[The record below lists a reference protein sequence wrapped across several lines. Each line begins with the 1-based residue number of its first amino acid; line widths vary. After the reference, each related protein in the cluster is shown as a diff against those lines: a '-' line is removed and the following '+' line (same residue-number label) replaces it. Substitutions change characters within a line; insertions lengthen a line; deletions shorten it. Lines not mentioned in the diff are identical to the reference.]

1 MSSVFNIS
9 NGHLC
14 KSEPFDAANFGLKSD
29 SERSRF
35 HGNAEVTLRI
45 PNMEDQS
52 NDVEIIIP
60 PPKTQVRNQTDCKSY
75 EIIVEKFHYKN
86 KIFQLGFEN
95 FQHNFY
101 LNKFYLQT

>member
-1 MSSVFNIS
+1 MSGVFNIS

-29 SERSRF
+29 NKISTF
-35 HGNAEVTLRI
+35 IANAGVTLHI

-60 PPKTQVRNQTDCKSY
+60 PPKTQVRNQTECKSY
-75 EIIVEKFHYKN
+75 EILVEKFRKKN
-86 KIFQLGFEN
+86 MIFQLGFEN

-101 LNKFYLQT
+101 LDKFYLQT